1 VSNKSGTSSQVISLP
16 TGGGALKGLGEKF
29 SPDLHTGTGNYAIA
43 LSLPPGRNGFQP
55 QLSLNYS
62 TGQGNSAFGLG
73 WNISIPE
80 VSRKTSKGVPQYE
93 DTKDTFVLSGAED
106 LVAIAQS
113 PTVTQYRPRTEGLFA
128 RIEHHRDASN
138 NFWKVWNKDGL
149 VSVYGTPRPTNAA
162 SDWQDPAV
170 IADPTNRQQIFS
182 WKLSQ
187 TIDPFGNRIEYEY
200 ERDANQTNSHP
211 WDMVYLKCIRYVDYV
226 EDNQTKFLV
235 SVRLEYG
242 DRADTFSDLRSGF
255 EIRTRKRCEKISI
268 HTHAGTDILTRTY
281 DLVYLDQRPDKA
293 TLLPLNRASL
303 LSQVIQIGHDGDR
316 TEAYPPLEFSYTRF
330 EPQKRQFFAVQG
342 NLPAQSL
349 AHPNLE
355 LADITGNGLP
365 DILEMSGIV
374 RYWRN
379 LGNGKFAAPREMKT
393 APSGFQLADAGVQL
407 LDTNG
412 DGRIDL
418 LVTKGNQA
426 GYYPMRSGRWDE
438 RSFQSYPFIPSFNL
452 EDPEVK
458 LLDLDGDG
466 VIDAL
471 RSGTQIE
478 CFFNHPEKG
487 WHRQRRVER
496 RSLADFPNV
505 NFSDPRVKWGDMT
518 GDGLQD
524 IVLIHDGRVEYWANR
539 GYGNWSQRIVMQNSP
554 RFRYGYDPRRI
565 LIGDVDSDGLAD
577 LVYVDD
583 CMVVLWINQGG
594 RGWSEPIEIK
604 GTPAVSN
611 IDAVRLVDL
620 LGTGVSGIL
629 WSADAATGHRM
640 FFLDFTGGTKPYLL
654 NEMNN
659 HMGAMTRVY
668 YAPSTEFYLA
678 DEQTPQTCWQTSLP
692 FPVQVVKQTEAIDLI
707 SKGKLTTHY
716 SYHHGYWDGL
726 EREFRGFGRVEQTDA
741 EVFDSSTAANGQ
753 PSEWTQY
760 FSPPMLTR
768 TWFHQGAVEDDLG
781 DWKAANYEQEY
792 WSKDGTLL
800 DNSTLSNTLKS
811 LSPQAKRDALRSL
824 RSRMLRTEVYAL
836 DGSQYQDKPYTVSE
850 FAYGVV
856 TVGGHDRIF
865 FPHALAER
873 TTQWER
879 GDDPMTQFAFTG
891 DYDDYGQPQQQ
902 IKIACPRGWKN
913 LVTRSSRYFSTQT
926 ITQFAQ
932 QNTQDRYIADRAV
945 QTTTYEVIDSRE
957 LTLTELQA
965 AIVNQTATFKLI
977 SQTLNYYDGN
987 AFEGLPLN
995 QLGNYGAL
1003 VRTETLALTE
1013 DILQQAY
1020 GEIPPWFDENNPDW
1034 TAYPQEWRDRLP
1046 NLAGYI
1052 HRAGIGYFVATQQRQ
1067 YDFQHNGYSRGLIV
1081 ASRDSLGKETQITY
1095 DEYQLLPIEVTN
1107 AVGLTNRVIYNYR
1120 VLQPGESIDYNGN
1133 RTLYTFTPLGLLQST
1148 AILGKT
1154 DEGDTSAT
1162 PSQQRDYDWLA
1173 FVDRNQ
1179 PISVRTQQRVHHAH
1193 ETDVPG
1199 DDPDATI
1206 MTIEYSDGFGR
1217 LLQTRTQAEDTTF
1230 DTVGLSID
1238 ISQTA
1243 ENAVGQTRLP
1253 DDPVNV
1259 IVSGWQV
1266 YNNKGQVV
1274 ATYEPFFATGWKY
1287 MPPNELQ
1294 LGQKTLLFY
1303 DPRGQVIRTIN
1314 ADGSEKRTIFG
1325 MPEDLSNSDS
1335 FLPTP
1340 WETYIYD
1347 TNDNA
1352 GRTHPEQA
1360 LAYQTHWNTP
1370 VSTIL
1375 DALGRTIVTVER
1387 LGTNPETEWYTTR
1400 STYDIR
1406 GNLLTIQDAL
1416 GRVAFRYT
1424 YNLSNQL
1431 LRVESLDRGINQTMF
1446 DAMGN
1451 PLVQRDSKGALILR
1465 SYDALGRPL
1474 QIWARDNAQS
1484 PLLLREQLEYGD
1496 TSFDEEVRSLHRAKN
1511 RLGKLYQ
1518 HFDEA
1523 GLLTIGA
1530 YDFKGNVLE
1539 KVRQVV
1545 SDEAILQRVQTSSPI
1560 PHPLDPTEYRTSFTY
1575 DALNRIKTMHYPQ
1588 DVEGQRRRLRPQ
1600 YNRAGL
1606 LERVELEGTV
1616 YVDRIAYNARRQRIL
1631 IAYGNGVM
1639 TRYAYHPQSSK
1650 LVRMRSDRYQQPDVL
1665 TYTSSVSLQDL
1676 AYTYDLVGNVLSIQD
1691 RTSESG
1697 VVNNPQAA
1705 QVTDANLARLLAEGN
1720 ALIRQFAYDPLYR
1733 LQSATGRE
1741 SDPFDTDAPW
1751 DETHRSQDFTRTR
1764 LYTERYDYDAA
1775 GNLLQLQH
1783 SWQGTRWQRQFSLDG
1798 SNRLSTVQRGQT
1810 VHQYEYDASGNLIQ
1824 ENQSRHFE
1832 WDWSDRLCHY
1842 RTQAGDGTPSIEAYY
1857 LYGSSGQRVKK
1868 LVRKGATDYE
1878 TTTYID
1884 GAFEYHRQIKPSGIQ
1899 ENNTL
1904 HVMDNHKRIALVRI
1918 GQAFSDDGAPDIA
1931 VKYHLSD
1938 HLGSSSLVISGEG
1951 TWMNREEYT
1960 PYGQTSFGS
1969 FARKR
1974 YRFTGK
1980 ERDEESGLAYHGAR
1994 YYAAWL
2000 ARWMSCDPA
2009 PLKPGSQFLN
2019 RYSYVL
2025 NNPLAYNDP
2034 DGREEKPPDTTNAG
2048 NQEPSKLPPW
2058 LNREQLNEVR
2068 LHTAKRLAAEGK
2080 DVVTGRPYQPP
2091 EVPLTWDEKIAFAI
2105 EPWARLILETA
2116 LTGPIAE
2123 GVFLKGAA
2131 TMSRANRGR
2140 TALTFA
2146 EIKPVNSAVEAMFQ
2160 PTPSPKLARTLESL
2174 QAEGVKLRGNFVHV
2188 EPGTF
2193 RWRDIENHGGA
2204 FHHLKNSD
2212 KGTTFVNM
2220 DLLGDGIK
2228 DPSTGAVLNTRQVLQ
2243 HEMGHFGQATLPDYA
2258 SDSLNYAAYYN
2269 REAQASMN
2277 AAKNA
2282 TNPEDKAALLE
2293 HASKAINQAKRF
2305 LGW

>member
-29 SPDLHTGTGNYAIA
+29 SPDLHTGTGNYAIE

-73 WNISIPE
+73 WNISLPE

-93 DTKDTFVLSGAED
+93 DTKDTFILSGAED

-113 PTVTQYRPRTEGLFA
+113 STITQYRPRTEGLFA
-128 RIEHHRDASN
+128 RIEHYRDAAN

-149 VSVYGTPRPTNAA
+149 VSIYGTPRPTDAA
-162 SDWQDPAV
+162 TDWRDPAV
-170 IADPTNRQQIFS
+170 IADPNNRQQIFS

-200 ERDANQTNSHP
+200 EHDTNQTDSHP
-211 WDMVYLKCIRYVDYV
+211 WDMVYLKRIRYVDYI

-242 DRADTFSDLRSGF
+242 DRADTFSDFRSGF
-255 EIRTRKRCEKISI
+255 EIRTRQRCEKISI

-293 TLLPLNRASL
+293 NLLPLNRASL

-342 NLPAQSL
+342 TLPAQSL

-365 DILEMSGIV
+365 DILEMSGVV

-393 APSGFQLADAGVQL
+393 APSGLQLADAGVQL
-407 LDTNG
+407 LDANG

-438 RSFQSYPFIPSFNL
+438 RSFQSYPVAPSFNL

-458 LLDLDGDG
+458 LVDLDGDG

-471 RSGTQIE
+471 RSGTQME

-487 WHRQRRVER
+487 WHRQRRVQR

-524 IVLIHDGRVEYWANR
+524 IVLVHDGRVEYWANR
-539 GYGNWSQRIVMQNSP
+539 GYGNWSQRMVMQNSP

-565 LIGDVDSDGLAD
+565 LIGDVDGDGLAD

-583 CMVVLWINQGG
+583 RMVVMWINQGG
-594 RGWSEPIEIK
+594 CGWSDPIEIK

-629 WSADAATGHRM
+629 WSADAATGHHM

-654 NEMNN
+654 NGMSN

-678 DEQTPQTCWQTSLP
+678 DEQTPQTRWQTSLP

-741 EVFDSSTAANGQ
+741 EVFDPATAVNGQ
-753 PSEWTQY
+753 PSQWTQY

-768 TWFHQGAVEDDLG
+768 TWFHQGAVEDELG
-781 DWKAANYEQEY
+781 DWKAANYEREY
-792 WSKDGTLL
+792 WAKDGALL
-800 DNSTLSNTLKS
+800 DNTALSNTLKS
-811 LSPQAKRDALRSL
+811 LSPKAKRDTLRSL

-850 FAYGVV
+850 FAYDTV
-856 TVGGHDRIF
+856 TVSGHDRIF

-879 GDDPMTQFAFTG
+879 GDDPMTQFTFTG
-891 DYDDYGQPQQQ
+891 DYDDYGQPQKQ

-913 LVTRSSRYFSTQT
+913 LATRSSRYFSTQT

-932 QNTQDRYIADRAV
+932 QNNQDRYIVDRAV

-965 AIVNQTATFKLI
+965 AIANQAATFNLI

-1013 DILQQAY
+1013 DVLQQAY
-1020 GEIPPWFDENNPDW
+1020 GEIPPWFDAPNPDW

-1052 HRAGIGYFVATQQRQ
+1052 HRAGSGYFVVTQQRQ
-1067 YDFQHNGYSRGLIV
+1067 YDFQDNGYSRGLIV
-1081 ASRDSLGKETQITY
+1081 ASRDSLGQENRITY
-1095 DEYQLLPIEVTN
+1095 DQYQLLPVEVTN
-1107 AVGLTNRVIYNYR
+1107 AVGLTDRVVYNYR

-1148 AILGKT
+1148 AILGRA
-1154 DEGDTSAT
+1154 DEGDTSAV
-1162 PSQQRDYDWLA
+1162 PSQQRNYDWLA
-1173 FVDRNQ
+1173 FIDRNQ
-1179 PISVRTQQRVHHAH
+1179 PISVRTQQRVHHIS

-1199 DDPDATI
+1199 DDLDATI
-1206 MTIEYSDGFGR
+1206 TTIEYSDGFGR

-1230 DTVGLSID
+1230 DTVGLPID

-1243 ENAVGQTRLP
+1243 GNAVGQMRLP

-1259 IVSGWQV
+1259 VVSGWQI

-1274 ATYEPFFATGWKY
+1274 ATYEPFFAAGWKY
-1287 MPPNELQ
+1287 MPPDESQ
-1294 LGQKTLLFY
+1294 MGQKTLLFY

-1325 MPEDLSNSDS
+1325 VPEDLSNPDS
-1335 FLPTP
+1335 FIPTP

-1352 GRTHPEQA
+1352 GRTHPDQA

-1375 DALGRTIVTVER
+1375 DALGRTVVTVER
-1387 LGTNPETEWYTTR
+1387 LGANPETEWYATR

-1406 GNLLTIQDAL
+1406 GNLLTVQDAL

-1431 LRVESLDRGINQTMF
+1431 LRVESLDRGTNQTMF
-1446 DAMGN
+1446 DAIGN
-1451 PLVQRDSKGALILR
+1451 PLLQRDSKGALILR
-1465 SYDALGRPL
+1465 SYDTLNRPL
-1474 QIWARDNAQS
+1474 QVWARNNAQS
-1484 PLLLREQLEYGD
+1484 PMLLREQLEYGD
-1496 TSFDEEVRSLHRAKN
+1496 TSLDEEVRSQHRAKN

-1523 GLLTIGA
+1523 GLLTIAA

-1545 SDEAILQRVQTSSPI
+1545 SDEAILQRVQSSI
-1560 PHPLDPTEYRTSFTY
+1560 PHPLDPTEYCTSFTY

-1606 LERVELEGTV
+1606 LERVELEDTV
-1616 YVDRIAYNARRQRIL
+1616 YADRIAYNARRQRIL
-1631 IAYGNGVM
+1631 IAYGNGIM
-1639 TRYAYHPQSSK
+1639 TRYAYHPQSFK
-1650 LVRMRSDRYQQPDVL
+1650 LVRTRSDRYQQPDAL
-1665 TYTSSVSLQDL
+1665 TYTSGIPLQDL
-1676 AYTYDLVGNVLSIQD
+1676 AYTYDLVGNVLSIQN
-1691 RTSESG
+1691 RTTESG

-1705 QVTDANLARLLAEGN
+1705 QVTDANLAKLLAEGN
-1720 ALIRQFAYDPLYR
+1720 ALIRQFEYDPLYR
-1733 LQSATGRE
+1733 LRSATGRE
-1741 SDPFDTDAPW
+1741 CDQLDADAPW
-1751 DETHRSQDFTRTR
+1751 DATHRSQDFTRTR
-1764 LYTERYDYDAA
+1764 LYTEGYDYDAA

-1798 SNRLSTVQRGQT
+1798 SNRLSSVQRGQT
-1810 VHQYEYDASGNLIQ
+1810 VHQYGYDASGNLIQ

-1857 LYGSSGQRVKK
+1857 LYDSSGQRVKK

-1884 GAFEYHRQIKPSGIQ
+1884 GVFEYHRQIKPSGIQ

-1904 HVMDNHKRIALVRI
+1904 HVMDNQERIALVRI
-1918 GQAFSDDGAPDIA
+1918 GQAFSDDGAPDVA

-1960 PYGQTSFGS
+1960 PYGMTSFGS

-2025 NNPLAYNDP
+2025 NNPLAYHDP
-2034 DGREEKPPDTTNAG
+2034 DGREEKPPDTTNTG
-2048 NQEPSKLPPW
+2048 NQAPSKLPPW
-2058 LNREQLNEVR
+2058 LNREQMNEVR

-2116 LTGPIAE
+2116 LTGPVAE
-2123 GVFLKGAA
+2123 GVFLRGAV

-2146 EIKPVNSAVEAMFQ
+2146 EIKPANSAIEAMFQ
-2160 PTPSPKLARTLESL
+2160 PTPSPKLARTLEGL

-2193 RWRDIENHGGA
+2193 RWRDVENHGGA
-2204 FHHLKNSD
+2204 FHQLKHSEQ
-2212 KGTTFVNM
+2212 GTTFVNM

-2243 HEMGHFGQATLPDYA
+2243 HEMGHFGQATLPNYA
-2258 SDSLNYAAYYN
+2258 SDHLNYAAYYN

-2293 HASKAINQAKRF
+2293 HASKAINYAKRF
-2305 LGW
+2305 LGL